1 MKYGVPPLLSSTNNW
16 GAFIFFAGWCG
27 VAWIYVFTLV
37 PEVAGLNSSEIEELF
52 QGGWGGAWRRRKD
65 KGEFE
70 GCERGGKVLDGEN
83 GDVEDEGDGERQG
96 KKDTV

>member
-37 PEVAGLNSSEIEELF
+37 PEVAGLNTSEIEELF
-52 QGGWGGAWRRRKD
+52 KGRWGAAWRTK
-65 KGEFE
+65 
-70 GCERGGKVLDGEN
+70 ERGVLDGRE
-83 GDVEDEGDGERQG
+83 GRDGKVVDIDEERAG
-96 KKDTV
+96 KKDSV